1 MNTDIKF
8 YIGILLHKK
17 GRR

>member
-1 MNTDIKF
+1 MNTDIKL